1 MREAAD
7 FRSASRTGLRTA
19 NKYFVIHVVEAEPE
33 ADLLV
38 GFTVSKKVGNAVV
51 RNRVRRRLR
60 HIMRD
65 YLDIPAAKVVIR
77 ALPASATASSGE
89 LRGALHAQLTRLGMI
104 HA

>member
-1 MREAAD
+1 
-7 FRSASRTGLRTA
+7 
-19 NKYFVIHVVEAEPE
+19 
-33 ADLLV
+33 
-38 GFTVSKKVGNAVV
+38 
-51 RNRVRRRLR
+51 
-60 HIMRD
+60 MRD